1 MDSLI
6 FLVEKS
12 DGRIKARTCANG
24 SLQRNYID
32 KEEATSPTAL
42 TQAIMITAAI
52 EADENRDVMTVDIPN
67 AFVQTEIES
76 RDERIIM
83 K

>member
-42 TQAIMITAAI
+42 TEQL
-52 EADENRDVMTVDIPN
+52 
-67 AFVQTEIES
+67 
-76 RDERIIM
+76 
-83 K
+83 